1 VVLRHQLFNVRQH
14 QHAAARQT
22 RQLGDDQAFACA
34 GRQDNGRRFMM
45 ATKPGEGGVDGFF
58 W

>member
-1 VVLRHQLFNVRQH
+1 VRQH

-34 GRQDNGRRFMM
+34 GRQDNRRRFMM
-45 ATKPGEGGVDGFF
+45 ATKPGERGVDGFF